1 VDSVSDCEHERAFD
15 DDLDLPELK
24 AGLVVDADVGQV
36 GLFNR
41 ERTVSC

>member
-1 VDSVSDCEHERAFD
+1 MTISTA
-15 DDLDLPELK
+15 ELK